1 MTKPTT
7 RRRFFGD
14 IVAAMR
20 DERADPRKAV
30 PPSFS
35 LQVFYAAR
43 DPAPRELPVVV
54 LRAGLRRVPTTAV
67 GLCSPIEGHDEG
79 ELT

>member
-1 MTKPTT
+1 MTKRTT
-7 RRRFFGD
+7 RRRLFAD
-14 IVAAMR
+14 IAAAMR
-20 DERADPRKAV
+20 DEQAGPRQA
-30 PPSFS
+30 PSFS
-35 LQVFYAAR
+35 LQAFYAAR